1 MPGQANRASK
11 GWRLATPSQLV
22 ALEGLLDRKPG
33 LAVESGSISTVEVVM
48 RPPSVFV
55 RPLLHEEA
63 VRLKRLSRR
72 AQHESTRQ
80 RASVLLASNVRMPVP
95 QIAEM
100 WRTDPSWVRKVIH
113 EFNERGMESLRPR
126 YRGGRPR
133 RITTDQRQRIVS
145 VAGARPDAQGVPLTR
160 WSLPRLSDHL
170 AGEGIEVSPRHLGT
184 LLDAAGLSFQRTRT
198 WKASPDPDYE
208 VKAARILELC
218 ETPPGNGSVVSFDQM
233 GPVSLRPT
241 AGVGWAPK
249 GRPERQRA
257 DYNRRA
263 GTRYVFAAYDVHAD
277 RLRVRLRPK
286 RAGTDLLSFMR
297 QIRLA
302 YPSRQR
308 IYWIQDNLSANW
320 VPPIRAYAAA
330 NRIEL
335 VPTPTYASYLN
346 PVECHFA
353 ALTEFVVAN
362 ADYIDW
368 DAFGYALANHVRYR
382 NSDHR
387 DRRIAATEARH
398 RVAA

>member
-1 MPGQANRASK
+1 
-11 GWRLATPSQLV
+11 V
-22 ALEGLLDRKPG
+22 ALNKGR
-33 LAVESGSISTVEVVM
+33 ISSLEVVM

-72 AQHESTRQ
+72 AKHECTRQ
-80 RASVLLASNVRMPVP
+80 RASVLLASNVRMAVP

-100 WRTDPSWVRKVIH
+100 WHTDPSWVRKVIH
-113 EFNERGMESLRPR
+113 EFNERGMDSLRPR

-133 RITTDQRQRIVS
+133 RITTEQRQRIVS

-160 WSLPRLSDHL
+160 WSLPRLSVHL
-170 AGEGIEVSPRHLGT
+170 GGEGIVVSPRHLGR
-184 LLDAAGLSFQRTRT
+184 LLAEAGLSFQRTRT
-198 WKASPDPDYE
+198 WKASPDPGYE
-208 VKAARILELC
+208 QKAARILELC
-218 ETPPGNGSVVSFDQM
+218 EQPPRDGSVVSFDQM

-241 AGVGWAPK
+241 AGAGWAQR

-263 GTRYVFAAYDVHAD
+263 GVRYVFGAYDVHAD
-277 RLRVRLRPK
+277 QLRVRLRPK
-286 RAGTDLLSFMR
+286 RAGSDVLSFMR

-302 YPSRQR
+302 YPSRKR

-320 VPPIRAYAAA
+320 VPSIREFAAT

-346 PVECHFA
+346 PVECHFS
-353 ALTEFVVAN
+353 ALTQFVVAN
-362 ADYIDW
+362 ADYLDW

-382 NSDHR
+382 NGDHR
-387 DRRIAATEARH
+387 DQRLAAAEQRHRIAA
-398 RVAA
+398 

>member
-1 MPGQANRASK
+1 M
-11 GWRLATPSQLV
+11 
-22 ALEGLLDRKPG
+22 
-33 LAVESGSISTVEVVM
+33 STVEVVM

-63 VRLKRLSRR
+63 VRLKRMSSR
-72 AQHESTRQ
+72 AKHECTRQ
-80 RASVLLASNVRMPVP
+80 RASVLLASNVRMSVT

-113 EFNERGMESLRPR
+113 EFNERGLDSLRPR

-145 VAGARPDAQGVPLTR
+145 VAGARPDDQGVPLTR
-160 WSLPRLSDHL
+160 WSLPRLAVHL
-170 AGEGIEVSPRHLGT
+170 GGEGIRVSPRHLGT
-184 LLDAAGLSFQRTRT
+184 LLAEAGLSFQRTRT

-208 VKAARILELC
+208 EKTARVLALC
-218 ETPPGNGSVVSFDQM
+218 DAPPRDGPVVSFDQM

-241 AGVGWAPK
+241 AGAGWARK

-257 DYNRRA
+257 DYNRRS
-263 GTRYVFAAYDVHAD
+263 GTRYVFGAYDVHAD

-286 RAGTDLLSFMR
+286 RAGSDMLTFMR

-302 YPSRQR
+302 YPARQR

-320 VPPIRAYAAA
+320 VPPIRAFAAA

-346 PVECHFA
+346 PVECHFS
-353 ALTEFVVAN
+353 ALSQFVVTN
-362 ADYIDW
+362 ADYLDW
-368 DAFGYALANHVRYR
+368 DAFGYALARHVSYR

-387 DRRIAATEARH
+387 DRRIAAAEAKH
-398 RVAA
+398 RIAA